1 MGPEGEGQPPRIGGW
16 RLTLQEGDRELQPLQ
31 TSNGGVRDRASQ
43 GDSGA
48 LATHSQGGRPPRGV
62 PAGSV
67 HHPGRLDP
75 PVYS

>member
-1 MGPEGEGQPPRIGGW
+1 MGLEGEGQPPRIGGW
-16 RLTLQEGDRELQPLQ
+16 HLALQEGDQELQLLQ
-31 TSNGGVRDRASQ
+31 TLNGGVRDRASR

-75 PVYS
+75 TVYS

>member
-16 RLTLQEGDRELQPLQ
+16 CLALQEGDQELQPLQ
-31 TSNGGVRDRASQ
+31 SSNGGVQDRAPR

-48 LATHSQGGRPPRGV
+48 LATHSQGGRPPSGV
-62 PAGSV
+62 PTRSV
-67 HHPGRLDP
+67 HRPDGLDP